1 MLHLANVGVSPLAY
15 GAQRSQASDRIVSM
29 IRKSP
34 TVRSPL
40 TMEQTD
46 LAVCFY
52 DEGCGYPKE
61 TFEQIT
67 KRVVPR
73 GFGKAKTSAALKK
86 SVTNI

>member
-1 MLHLANVGVSPLAY
+1 
-15 GAQRSQASDRIVSM
+15 
-29 IRKSP
+29 
-34 TVRSPL
+34 
-40 TMEQTD
+40 MEQTD